1 MDHIKTYPVSS
12 FLQKGIKVIMIDKS
26 VKSTGYRSVP
36 LTVNLTQTCFKT
48 PTPLS
53 PSWKWSHF
61 QGKTFSIFTVSL
73 HQDPRPAWDVLGL
86 GEEAGVFLRRS
97 PADTGKARKLC
108 TEEPNCCATLALVG
122 VRLTQKNC
130 LQTSETPCMKTQ
142 IQGKIKKINICQLDF
157 QLK

>member
-1 MDHIKTYPVSS
+1 MNHIKTYPVSS

-26 VKSTGYRSVP
+26 VKSTGYRSAP
-36 LTVNLTQTCFKT
+36 PVNLTQTCFKT

-97 PADTGKARKLC
+97 PADTGKSTQTLHWRAQLLHHPGLGWSPSNP
-108 TEEPNCCATLALVG
+108 EELPPDLGDGPAWSH
-122 VRLTQKNC
+122 RSK
-130 LQTSETPCMKTQ
+130 ER
-142 IQGKIKKINICQLDF
+142 
-157 QLK
+157 